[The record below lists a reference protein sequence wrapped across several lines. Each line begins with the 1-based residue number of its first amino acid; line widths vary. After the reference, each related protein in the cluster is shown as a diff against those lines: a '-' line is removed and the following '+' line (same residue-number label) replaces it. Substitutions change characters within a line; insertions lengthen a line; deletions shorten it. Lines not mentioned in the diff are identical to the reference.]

1 MILYPAIDLKD
12 GRCVRLNQG
21 RFDAVTTYSEDPLLI
36 AQQWRD
42 AGAEWLH
49 IVDLDGAKEGR
60 PNPLNRAVLARIVTE
75 VGLPVQFGG
84 GVRTLESVRE
94 LVELGVARAV
104 VGTTA
109 ALNAELCENILAKY
123 GNSVAIGVDA
133 RNGIVAVQGWQEES
147 GEKAT
152 DFVVRM
158 GLLGAKRF
166 IFTDIARDGMLQGV
180 NLTALRE
187 IAACVPRLAVTAS
200 GGVTNRKD
208 IEDLVKLE
216 RGGASNVDAVII
228 GKALYA
234 GSLDLKDALA
244 ITRSIS

>member
-21 RFDAVTTYSEDPLLI
+21 RFDAVTTYSEDPLHI
-36 AQQWRD
+36 AKQWRD
-42 AGAEWLH
+42 AGAERLH
-49 IVDLDGAKEGR
+49 IVDLDGAKEGK
-60 PNPLNRAVLARIVTE
+60 PNAQNRAVLARIVKE
-75 VGLPVQFGG
+75 AGLPVQFGG

-104 VGTTA
+104 VGTA
-109 ALNAELCENILAKY
+109 AARNAELIEGVLAQY
-123 GNSVAIGVDA
+123 GDHIAIGVDA
-133 RNGIVAVQGWQEES
+133 RNGVVAIQGWQEES

-158 GLLGAKRF
+158 GRLGAKRF

-180 NLTALRE
+180 NLTALKE
-187 IAACVPRLAVTAS
+187 IAARVPHLAVTAS
-200 GGVTNRKD
+200 GGVTNRDD
-208 IEDLVKLE
+208 IIDLVRLE
-216 RGGASNVDAVII
+216 REEAPNVDAVII

-244 ITRSIS
+244 ITRSTF

>member
-1 MILYPAIDLKD
+1 MILYPAIDLKE

-36 AQQWRD
+36 AHQWRD

-60 PNPLNRAVLARIVTE
+60 PNPLNRAVLTRIVTK
-75 VGLPVQFGG
+75 VGLPIQFGG

-109 ALNAELCENILAKY
+109 ALNAELSENILSKY

-180 NLTALRE
+180 NLTALKE
-187 IAACVPRLAVTAS
+187 IAACVPHLAVTAS

-208 IEDLVKLE
+208 IEDLVELE
-216 RGGASNVDAVII
+216 REGASNVDAVII
-228 GKALYA
+228 GKALYT